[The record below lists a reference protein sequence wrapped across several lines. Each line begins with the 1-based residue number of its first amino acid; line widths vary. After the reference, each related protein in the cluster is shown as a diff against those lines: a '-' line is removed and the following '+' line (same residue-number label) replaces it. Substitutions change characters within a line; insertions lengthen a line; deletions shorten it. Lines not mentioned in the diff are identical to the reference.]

1 MAKKKKSFVDAVKGA
16 ANASRKGAEK
26 AISQGKG
33 TPVQRQ
39 KQQARG
45 GGQSQQR
52 KYQDGQYG
60 QFVKNSRLGQSGA
73 AQRNNNQKQQ
83 QEVRRKQQK
92 NNRVASTYG
101 ELNERANERNQQR
114 AKQQSKSAHRFE
126 NATKGTLQ
134 QTLGSHA
141 TTFYAARNPNEDKYI
156 QSEERRKQQGEKNHS
171 KFSEGQYGQLV
182 KKERSGNVKEREK
195 DLKKAAELIDKGN
208 KNIEKSK
215 EGLGKGGR
223 FAVDTYS
230 AMLSMATDAAA
241 GPFSMGSM
249 ASRSF
254 GAAYD
259 TAKKEGANDT
269 QAALYGAS
277 QAAVETGTEKM
288 FALAKPLKKLSSAE

>member
-16 ANASRKGAEK
+16 ANASQKGAEK

-114 AKQQSKSAHRFE
+114 AKRQSKSAHRFE

-156 QSEERRKQQGEKNHS
+156 QSEIT
-171 KFSEGQYGQLV
+171 F
-182 KKERSGNVKEREK
+182 
-195 DLKKAAELIDKGN
+195 
-208 KNIEKSK
+208 
-215 EGLGKGGR
+215 
-223 FAVDTYS
+223 
-230 AMLSMATDAAA
+230 
-241 GPFSMGSM
+241 
-249 ASRSF
+249 
-254 GAAYD
+254 
-259 TAKKEGANDT
+259 
-269 QAALYGAS
+269 
-277 QAAVETGTEKM
+277 
-288 FALAKPLKKLSSAE
+288 PL